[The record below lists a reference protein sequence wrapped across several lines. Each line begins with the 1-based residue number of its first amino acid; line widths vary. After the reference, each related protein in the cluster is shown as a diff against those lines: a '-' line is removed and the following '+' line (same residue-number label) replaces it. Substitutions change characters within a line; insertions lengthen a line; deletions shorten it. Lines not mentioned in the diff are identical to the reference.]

1 MSVPNQ
7 TPYNIYTANGL
18 TTVFAYQFMI
28 MNAGDIEVSINGTPQ
43 TSGYTVQGAG
53 QTGGGQVVFMTPPA
67 NGSVV
72 MLLRKLV
79 IKRDTDY
86 QDNGDLLAETINAD
100 FDRLWLAMQQA
111 FLSDSLS
118 LKRPLL
124 GGPYNAGG
132 LKIINLQ
139 EPTNP
144 QDAATKGWVDLQY
157 TIPIA
162 EAKQAAEESKEARD
176 EAREIADK
184 FGDVDGA
191 IAAAE
196 SARDAAQS
204 AESGAEAARDEAAQ
218 YATEAG
224 INFPTFNTVEEGIAG
239 VADGEYFRKPEQVGG
254 FRSFTFYQ
262 RVGSTAVEKTDYPSA
277 TALKQTRDYVDST
290 AVTLHTENLNTFNSG
305 ISVYLENAVLK
316 STITDNG
323 ATSIFSDNS
332 MVLSARSFSLVY
344 GGDTGATIEATSGTK
359 TLFSRTLYPGETYSN
374 GVLKTPYR
382 AVTLQ
387 GSDSEIRGGIT
398 IGENVSVLSILA
410 ELTPNAWFDGTLA
423 VFSLDGIFKTTT
435 QGGQATLLEQS
446 IAGGI
451 DGSVRFGFPNSDITA
466 AGYEIS
472 DAGVRAYYTSQFS
485 DIRIYYRSVAPSNL
499 ISEPVYGIFSG
510 TATVNIQSPVVGIID
525 VYTRPEKEV
534 MAPATLVG
542 TYNADIK
549 NITAVDMIGVP
560 SEIAIQFSPGE
571 VSTHA
576 ALRLTDENGT
586 EYPCQFA
593 GDVDANLRRD
603 SDISR
608 YVDASFNTGKVVF
621 FADLPASTSRR
632 FRLETYGT
640 RGKTVAEWGYPKLRL
655 NADNTR
661 WEITVGEFTWQFL
674 ATTGAIATVLK
685 GGASI
690 GVQTLR
696 RIVAVTDGAAVENT
710 DIISASLAL
719 INTGPVFAEV
729 EQTVYHAAQGGVL
742 AGDIKSVTRYRLF
755 NTGAIYIYNVFRAER
770 EIPAN
775 NLYGVRLDVQLS
787 GGADASYSIHAGA
800 SIATNVPFEG
810 HNTWNLVNEF
820 VMSDTVRDTIS
831 NENTW
836 GCVRPYTAT
845 MLLQGTALRTRSGWL
860 FTALD
865 NRNLLEYVTPKNWT
879 WPAGHWLFPYS
890 VGDAENTISNRV
902 LNRPCGVFYRGTPT
916 HVLRQRIYQQLER
929 LMDGVFELYTNPDN
943 GQVSATDYS
952 NYRYPQVYGLYDALR
967 NGEDF
972 DTRYGYFKTFITDKI
987 GSYSNAGNAYLTGAW
1002 TLQFSGRMCFAAVEM
1017 YFRYAKKINNTT
1029 VMDDLKIFIVS
1040 ACDGLAQKI
1049 ETSGA
1054 APLGGNE
1061 NNKGG
1066 GNSNMDAY
1074 RMLAIGI
1081 YAGVDTAGRYQAA
1094 INTIVNMMKTNSYAT
1109 HAYPTLMDT
1118 FDSYPF
1124 LNRWLSYEAQGY
1136 YTYLRACR
1144 LLNTTPEFDNSNYL
1158 MRGMQGNG
1166 TVDYLRFI
1174 RAEDRRGFCETPGA
1188 AAIGLLMHG
1197 GVSGINAAALL
1208 LDKFERDW
1216 SLDPIAQPHLCDFRQ
1231 LTTPLTVAYEGFE
1244 HVVNQFAIILLDRQI

>member
-1 MSVPNQ
+1 MAELNPPLGTTTPEIFLDNVKRADELVNGPAGTVNDRAGEPLDTWRQMMAKNDEIRQNIIPLSKQYMTLADAQADIANIPMGSTTYYRSPDDSALAIEVINNGGTLSKTGRSMQSSAYTDSIFDPLSEAVNANFNSLVAVLTENMALKETLTATGQLNSDKNSVLLFKSGSLVFGGNAPALISAVSDDNQ
-7 TPYNIYTANGL
+7 T
-18 TTVFAYQFMI
+18 
-28 MNAGDIEVSINGTPQ
+28 
-43 TSGYTVQGAG
+43 
-53 QTGGGQVVFMTPPA
+53 
-67 NGSVV
+67 
-72 MLLRKLV
+72 
-79 IKRDTDY
+79 
-86 QDNGDLLAETINAD
+86 
-100 FDRLWLAMQQA
+100 
-111 FLSDSLS
+111 
-118 LKRPLL
+118 
-124 GGPYNAGG
+124 
-132 LKIINLQ
+132 
-139 EPTNP
+139 
-144 QDAATKGWVDLQY
+144 
-157 TIPIA
+157 
-162 EAKQAAEESKEARD
+162 
-176 EAREIADK
+176 
-184 FGDVDGA
+184 
-191 IAAAE
+191 
-196 SARDAAQS
+196 
-204 AESGAEAARDEAAQ
+204 
-218 YATEAG
+218 
-224 INFPTFNTVEEGIAG
+224 
-239 VADGEYFRKPEQVGG
+239 
-254 FRSFTFYQ
+254 
-262 RVGSTAVEKTDYPSA
+262 
-277 TALKQTRDYVDST
+277 
-290 AVTLHTENLNTFNSG
+290 
-305 ISVYLENAVLK
+305 
-316 STITDNG
+316 
-323 ATSIFSDNS
+323 IFS
-332 MVLSARSFSLVY
+332 RK
-344 GGDTGATIEATSGTK
+344 I
-359 TLFSRTLYPGETYSN
+359 YPGESFAN
-374 GVLKTPYR
+374 GVWRTPYR
-382 AVTLQ
+382 DYTFKA
-387 GSDSEIRGGIT
+387 SPDEISSVT
-398 IGENVSVLSILA
+398 IGDTVTIIVMLSA
-410 ELTPNAWFDGTLA
+410 LTPDAWFDGASNT
-423 VFSLDGIFKTTT
+423 VFSDGFTTMP
-435 QGGQATLLEQS
+435 QGAQAGAS
-446 IAGGI
+446 VNSVAGG
-451 DGSVRFGFPNSDITA
+451 DGGTVRFGLLNSDITG
-466 AGYEIS
+466 AGYPLTT
-472 DAGVRAYYTSQFS
+472 DGVTGYFANTFNNIAVHYRA
-485 DIRIYYRSVAPSNL
+485 VAPSL
-499 ISEPVYGIFSG
+499 YIDTKISGVFNGL
-510 TATVNIQSPVVGIID
+510 ATVTIESPATAEIEQ
-525 VYTRPEKEV
+525 YTYPEAEV

-549 NITAVDMIGVP
+549 NITAVDMAGVP
-560 SEIAIQFSPGE
+560 SEIAIQFPPGE

-576 ALRLTDENGT
+576 ALRLTDENGV

-593 GDVDANLRRD
+593 GDMDANLRRD

-608 YVDASFNTGKVVF
+608 YVDASFNTGKIIF
-621 FADLPASTSRR
+621 FADLPANATRR

-640 RGKTVAEWGYPKLRL
+640 RGKTAAEWGYPKLRKNVAL
-655 NADNTR
+655 DR
-661 WEITVGEFTWQFL
+661 WEITVGEFTWQFR
-674 ATTGAIATVLK
+674 TDTGAVASVLK

-696 RIVAVTDGAAVENT
+696 RIIAVTNGAAVENT

-729 EQTVYHAAQGGVL
+729 EQTVYHAGQGGVQ

-755 NTGAIYIYNVFRAER
+755 NTGALYIYNVFRAER

-787 GGADASYSIHAGA
+787 GGADATYSIHAGA
-800 SIATNVPFEG
+800 SIASNVPFEG
-810 HNTWNLVNEF
+810 HTTWNLVNEF

-831 NENTW
+831 NENIW

-845 MLLQGTALRTRSGWL
+845 MLLQGTALRSRSGWL

-879 WPAGHWLFPYS
+879 WPTGHWLFPYS

-916 HVLRQRIYQQLER
+916 HVLRQRIYQQMER
-929 LMDGVFELYTNPDN
+929 LMDGVFELYTDSDR

-952 NYRYPQVYGLYDALR
+952 GYRYPQVYGLYDALR

-1017 YFRYAKKINNTT
+1017 YYRYAQKINNTT
-1029 VMDDLKIFIVS
+1029 VMDDLKIFISS

-1066 GNSNMDAY
+1066 GNSNMDAM

-1081 YAGVDTAGRYQAA
+1081 YSGLDTSGRYQAA

-1144 LLNTTPEFDNSNYL
+1144 LLNITPEFDNSNYL

-1166 TVDYLRFI
+1166 TPDYLRFI

-1188 AAIGLLMHG
+1188 AAIGLLMRG
-1197 GVSGINAAALL
+1197 GVSGVNAAALL

-1216 SLDPIAQPHLCDFRQ
+1216 SIDPIAQPHLCDFRQ

-1244 HVVNQFAIILLDRQI
+1244 HVVNQFGLILLDKRIG

>member
-1 MSVPNQ
+1 MAFTPPLGSTSPEVFLDNTTRLDKLVNGPAADVPDR
-7 TPYNIYTANGL
+7 
-18 TTVFAYQFMI
+18 
-28 MNAGDIEVSINGTPQ
+28 AGDPLYSWRGIHQNLIPLSRQYMTLADAQADIANIPEGSATYYRSPDDNALAIEVINNGGTLSKTGRIMQ
-43 TSGYTVQGAG
+43 SRAYTDS
-53 QTGGGQVVFMTPPA
+53 VFDP
-67 NGSVV
+67 
-72 MLLRKLV
+72 
-79 IKRDTDY
+79 
-86 QDNGDLLAETINAD
+86 
-100 FDRLWLAMQQA
+100 
-111 FLSDSLS
+111 LSDAVNANFNSLVAV
-118 LKRPLL
+118 L
-124 GGPYNAGG
+124 
-132 LKIINLQ
+132 
-139 EPTNP
+139 
-144 QDAATKGWVDLQY
+144 
-157 TIPIA
+157 
-162 EAKQAAEESKEARD
+162 
-176 EAREIADK
+176 
-184 FGDVDGA
+184 
-191 IAAAE
+191 
-196 SARDAAQS
+196 
-204 AESGAEAARDEAAQ
+204 
-218 YATEAG
+218 TE
-224 INFPTFNTVEEGIAG
+224 NM
-239 VADGEYFRKPEQVGG
+239 
-254 FRSFTFYQ
+254 
-262 RVGSTAVEKTDYPSA
+262 
-277 TALKQTRDYVDST
+277 ALKETLT
-290 AVTLHTENLNTFNSG
+290 ATGQLNSDKNSVLLFKSG
-305 ISVYLENAVLK
+305 SLVFGGNVPASISAV
-316 STITDNG
+316 SDDNK
-323 ATSIFSDNS
+323 TIFS
-332 MVLSARSFSLVY
+332 RK
-344 GGDTGATIEATSGTK
+344 I
-359 TLFSRTLYPGETYSN
+359 YPGESYAN
-374 GVLKTPYR
+374 GVWRTPYR
-382 AVTLQ
+382 DYTFKA
-387 GSDSEIRGGIT
+387 SPDEISSVT
-398 IGENVSVLSILA
+398 IGDTVTIIVMLSA
-410 ELTPNAWFDGTLA
+410 LTPDAWFDGASNT
-423 VFSLDGIFKTTT
+423 VFSDGFTTMS
-435 QGGQATLLEQS
+435 QGAQAGAS
-446 IAGGI
+446 VNSVAGG
-451 DGSVRFGFPNSDITA
+451 DGGTVRFGLLNSNITE
-466 AGYEIS
+466 AGYELTT
-472 DAGVRAYYTSQFS
+472 AGVTGYFANTFNNIAVHYRA
-485 DIRIYYRSVAPSNL
+485 VAPSL
-499 ISEPVYGIFSG
+499 YIDTKISGVFNGL
-510 TATVNIQSPVVGIID
+510 ATVTIESPATAEIAQ
-525 VYTRPEKEV
+525 YTYPEAEV

-549 NITAVDMIGVP
+549 NITAVDMAGVP
-560 SEIAIQFSPGE
+560 SEIAIQFPPGE

-576 ALRLTDENGT
+576 ALRLTDENGV

-593 GDVDANLRRD
+593 GDMDANLRRD

-608 YVDASFNTGKVVF
+608 YVDASFNTGKIIF
-621 FADLPASTSRR
+621 FADLPANATRR

-640 RGKTVAEWGYPKLRL
+640 RGKTAAEWGYPKLRKNVAL
-655 NADNTR
+655 DR
-661 WEITVGEFTWQFL
+661 WEITVGEFTWQFR
-674 ATTGAIATVLK
+674 TDTGAVASVLK

-696 RIVAVTDGAAVENT
+696 RIIAVTNGAAVENT

-729 EQTVYHAAQGGVL
+729 EQTVYHAGQGGVQ

-755 NTGAIYIYNVFRAER
+755 NTGALYIYNVFRAER

-787 GGADASYSIHAGA
+787 GGADATYSIHAGA
-800 SIATNVPFEG
+800 SIASNVPFEG
-810 HNTWNLVNEF
+810 HTTWNLVNEF

-831 NENTW
+831 NENIW

-845 MLLQGTALRTRSGWL
+845 MLLQGTALRSRSGWL

-916 HVLRQRIYQQLER
+916 HVLRQRIYQQMER
-929 LMDGVFELYTNPDN
+929 LMDGVFELYTDSDR

-952 NYRYPQVYGLYDALR
+952 GYRYPQVYGLYDALR

-987 GSYSNAGNAYLTGAW
+987 GSYSNAGNAYLTGVW

-1017 YFRYAKKINNTT
+1017 YYRYAQKINNTA
-1029 VMDDLKIFIVS
+1029 VIDDLKIFIAS

-1066 GNSNMDAY
+1066 GNSNMDAM

-1081 YAGVDTAGRYQAA
+1081 YSELDTSGRYQAA

-1144 LLNTTPEFDNSNYL
+1144 LLNITPEFDNSNYL
-1158 MRGMQGNG
+1158 MRGLQGNG
-1166 TVDYLRFI
+1166 TPDYLRFI

-1188 AAIGLLMHG
+1188 AAIGLLMRG
-1197 GVSGINAAALL
+1197 GVSGVNAAALL

-1216 SLDPIAQPHLCDFRQ
+1216 SMDPIAQPHLCDFRQ

-1244 HVVNQFAIILLDRQI
+1244 HVVNQFALILLDRKIR

>member
-1 MSVPNQ
+1 MAELNPPLGTTTPEIFLDNVKRADELVNGPAGTVNDRAGEPLDTWRQMMAKNDEIRQNIIPLSKQYMTLADAQADIANIPEGSTTYYRSPDDSALAIEVINNGGTLSKTGRSMQSSAYTDSIFDPLSEAVNANFNSLVAVLTENMALKETVTATGQLNSDKNSVLLFKSGSLVFGGNAPALISAVSDDNQ
-7 TPYNIYTANGL
+7 T
-18 TTVFAYQFMI
+18 
-28 MNAGDIEVSINGTPQ
+28 
-43 TSGYTVQGAG
+43 
-53 QTGGGQVVFMTPPA
+53 
-67 NGSVV
+67 
-72 MLLRKLV
+72 
-79 IKRDTDY
+79 
-86 QDNGDLLAETINAD
+86 
-100 FDRLWLAMQQA
+100 
-111 FLSDSLS
+111 
-118 LKRPLL
+118 
-124 GGPYNAGG
+124 
-132 LKIINLQ
+132 
-139 EPTNP
+139 
-144 QDAATKGWVDLQY
+144 
-157 TIPIA
+157 
-162 EAKQAAEESKEARD
+162 
-176 EAREIADK
+176 
-184 FGDVDGA
+184 
-191 IAAAE
+191 
-196 SARDAAQS
+196 
-204 AESGAEAARDEAAQ
+204 
-218 YATEAG
+218 
-224 INFPTFNTVEEGIAG
+224 
-239 VADGEYFRKPEQVGG
+239 
-254 FRSFTFYQ
+254 
-262 RVGSTAVEKTDYPSA
+262 
-277 TALKQTRDYVDST
+277 
-290 AVTLHTENLNTFNSG
+290 
-305 ISVYLENAVLK
+305 
-316 STITDNG
+316 
-323 ATSIFSDNS
+323 IFS
-332 MVLSARSFSLVY
+332 RK
-344 GGDTGATIEATSGTK
+344 I
-359 TLFSRTLYPGETYSN
+359 YPGESFAN
-374 GVLKTPYR
+374 GVWRTPYR
-382 AVTLQ
+382 DYTFKA
-387 GSDSEIRGGIT
+387 SPDEISSVT
-398 IGENVSVLSILA
+398 IGDTVTIIVMLSA
-410 ELTPNAWFDGTLA
+410 LTPDAWFDGASNT
-423 VFSLDGIFKTTT
+423 VFSDGFTTMS
-435 QGGQATLLEQS
+435 QGAQAGAS
-446 IAGGI
+446 VNSVAGG
-451 DGSVRFGFPNSDITA
+451 DGGTVRFGLLNSDITG
-466 AGYEIS
+466 AGYPLTT
-472 DAGVRAYYTSQFS
+472 DGVTGYFANTFNNIAVHYRA
-485 DIRIYYRSVAPSNL
+485 VAPSL
-499 ISEPVYGIFSG
+499 YIDTKISGVFNGL
-510 TATVNIQSPVVGIID
+510 ATVTIESPATAEIEQ
-525 VYTRPEKEV
+525 YTYPEAEV

-549 NITAVDMIGVP
+549 NITAVDMAGVP
-560 SEIAIQFSPGE
+560 SEIAIQFPPGE

-576 ALRLTDENGT
+576 ALHLTDENGV

-593 GDVDANLRRD
+593 GDMDANLRRD

-608 YVDASFNTGKVVF
+608 YVDASFNTGKIIF
-621 FADLPASTSRR
+621 FADLPANATRR

-640 RGKTVAEWGYPKLRL
+640 RGKTAAEWGYPKLRKNVAL
-655 NADNTR
+655 DR
-661 WEITVGEFTWQFL
+661 WEITVGEFTWQFR
-674 ATTGAIATVLK
+674 TDTGAVASVLK

-696 RIVAVTDGAAVENT
+696 RIIAVTNGAAVENT

-729 EQTVYHAAQGGVL
+729 EQTVYHAGQGGVQ

-755 NTGAIYIYNVFRAER
+755 NTGALYIYNVFRAER

-787 GGADASYSIHAGA
+787 GGADATYSIHAGA
-800 SIATNVPFEG
+800 SIASNVPFEG
-810 HNTWNLVNEF
+810 HTTWNLVNEF

-831 NENTW
+831 NENIW

-845 MLLQGTALRTRSGWL
+845 MLLQGTALRSRSGWL

-916 HVLRQRIYQQLER
+916 HVLRQRIYQQMER
-929 LMDGVFELYTNPDN
+929 LMDGVFELYTDSDR

-952 NYRYPQVYGLYDALR
+952 GYRYPQVYGLYDALR

-972 DTRYGYFKTFITDKI
+972 DTRYVYFKTFITDKI

-1017 YFRYAKKINNTT
+1017 YYRYAQKINNTA
-1029 VMDDLKIFIVS
+1029 VIDDLKIFIAS

-1066 GNSNMDAY
+1066 GNSNMDAM

-1081 YAGVDTAGRYQAA
+1081 YSGLDTSGRYQAA

-1144 LLNTTPEFDNSNYL
+1144 LLNITPEFDNSNYL
-1158 MRGMQGNG
+1158 MRGLQGNG
-1166 TVDYLRFI
+1166 TPDYLRFI

-1188 AAIGLLMHG
+1188 AAIGLLMRG
-1197 GVSGINAAALL
+1197 GVSGVNAAALL

-1216 SLDPIAQPHLCDFRQ
+1216 SMDPIAQPHLCDFRQ

-1244 HVVNQFAIILLDRQI
+1244 HVVNQFALILLDRKIR

>member
-1 MSVPNQ
+1 MAELNPPLGTTTPEIFLDNVKRADELVNGPAGTVNDRAGEPLDTWRQMMAKNDEIRQNIIPLSKQYMTLADAQADIANIPEGSTTYYRSPDDSALAIEVINNGGTLSKTGRSMQSSAYTDSIFDPLSEAVNANFNSLVAVLTENMALKETVTATGQLNSDKNSVLLFKSGSLVFGGNAPALISAVSDDNQ
-7 TPYNIYTANGL
+7 T
-18 TTVFAYQFMI
+18 
-28 MNAGDIEVSINGTPQ
+28 
-43 TSGYTVQGAG
+43 
-53 QTGGGQVVFMTPPA
+53 
-67 NGSVV
+67 
-72 MLLRKLV
+72 
-79 IKRDTDY
+79 
-86 QDNGDLLAETINAD
+86 
-100 FDRLWLAMQQA
+100 
-111 FLSDSLS
+111 
-118 LKRPLL
+118 
-124 GGPYNAGG
+124 
-132 LKIINLQ
+132 
-139 EPTNP
+139 
-144 QDAATKGWVDLQY
+144 
-157 TIPIA
+157 
-162 EAKQAAEESKEARD
+162 
-176 EAREIADK
+176 
-184 FGDVDGA
+184 
-191 IAAAE
+191 
-196 SARDAAQS
+196 
-204 AESGAEAARDEAAQ
+204 
-218 YATEAG
+218 
-224 INFPTFNTVEEGIAG
+224 
-239 VADGEYFRKPEQVGG
+239 
-254 FRSFTFYQ
+254 
-262 RVGSTAVEKTDYPSA
+262 
-277 TALKQTRDYVDST
+277 
-290 AVTLHTENLNTFNSG
+290 
-305 ISVYLENAVLK
+305 
-316 STITDNG
+316 
-323 ATSIFSDNS
+323 IFS
-332 MVLSARSFSLVY
+332 RK
-344 GGDTGATIEATSGTK
+344 I
-359 TLFSRTLYPGETYSN
+359 YPGESFAN
-374 GVLKTPYR
+374 GVWRTPYR
-382 AVTLQ
+382 DYTFKA
-387 GSDSEIRGGIT
+387 SPDEISSVT
-398 IGENVSVLSILA
+398 IGDTVTIIVMLSA
-410 ELTPNAWFDGTLA
+410 LTPDAWFDGASNT
-423 VFSLDGIFKTTT
+423 VFSDGFTTMP
-435 QGGQATLLEQS
+435 QGAQAGAS
-446 IAGGI
+446 VNSVAGG
-451 DGSVRFGFPNSDITA
+451 DGGTVRFGLLNSDITG
-466 AGYEIS
+466 AGYPLTT
-472 DAGVRAYYTSQFS
+472 DGVTGYFANTFNNIAVHYRA
-485 DIRIYYRSVAPSNL
+485 VAPSL
-499 ISEPVYGIFSG
+499 YIDTKISGVFNGL
-510 TATVNIQSPVVGIID
+510 ATVTIESPATAEIEQ
-525 VYTRPEKEV
+525 YTYPEAEV

-549 NITAVDMIGVP
+549 NITAVDMAGVP
-560 SEIAIQFSPGE
+560 SEIAIQFPPGE

-576 ALRLTDENGT
+576 ALRLTDENGV

-593 GDVDANLRRD
+593 GDMDANLRRD

-608 YVDASFNTGKVVF
+608 YVDASFNTGKIIF
-621 FADLPASTSRR
+621 FADLPANATRR

-640 RGKTVAEWGYPKLRL
+640 RGKTAAEWGYPKLRKNVAL
-655 NADNTR
+655 DR
-661 WEITVGEFTWQFL
+661 WEITVGEFTWQFR
-674 ATTGAIATVLK
+674 TDTGAVASVLK

-696 RIVAVTDGAAVENT
+696 RIIAVTNGAAVENT

-729 EQTVYHAAQGGVL
+729 EQTVYHAGQGGVQ

-755 NTGAIYIYNVFRAER
+755 NTGALYIYNVFRAER

-787 GGADASYSIHAGA
+787 GGADATYSIHAGA
-800 SIATNVPFEG
+800 SIASNVPFEG
-810 HNTWNLVNEF
+810 HTTWNLVNEF

-831 NENTW
+831 NENIW

-845 MLLQGTALRTRSGWL
+845 MLLQGTALRSRSGWL

-916 HVLRQRIYQQLER
+916 HVLRQRIYQQMER
-929 LMDGVFELYTNPDN
+929 LMDGVFELYTDSDR

-952 NYRYPQVYGLYDALR
+952 GYRYPQVYGLYDALR

-972 DTRYGYFKTFITDKI
+972 DTRYGYFKTFIADKI

-1017 YFRYAKKINNTT
+1017 YYRYAQKINNTT
-1029 VMDDLKIFIVS
+1029 VMDDLKIFIAS

-1066 GNSNMDAY
+1066 GNSNMDAM

-1081 YAGVDTAGRYQAA
+1081 YSGLDTSGRYQAA

-1144 LLNTTPEFDNSNYL
+1144 LLNITPEFDNSNYL
-1158 MRGMQGNG
+1158 MRGLQGNG
-1166 TVDYLRFI
+1166 TPDYLRFI

-1188 AAIGLLMHG
+1188 AAIGLLMRG
-1197 GVSGINAAALL
+1197 GVSGVNAAALL

-1216 SLDPIAQPHLCDFRQ
+1216 SMDPIAQPHLCDFRQ

-1244 HVVNQFAIILLDRQI
+1244 HVVNQFALILLDRKIR

>member
-1 MSVPNQ
+1 MAFNPPLGTNNADVFMGNVQRLDELVNGPAADVADRAGDPLYSWRGIHQNLIPLSRQYMTLPDAQGDIANVPEGSTTYYRSPDDNALAIEVINNGGTLSKTGRIMQSRAYTDSVFAPLSDAVNANFNSLVAVLTENMALKETVAATRQLSSDKNSVLLFKSGSLVFGGNAPALISAVSDDNQ
-7 TPYNIYTANGL
+7 T
-18 TTVFAYQFMI
+18 
-28 MNAGDIEVSINGTPQ
+28 
-43 TSGYTVQGAG
+43 
-53 QTGGGQVVFMTPPA
+53 
-67 NGSVV
+67 
-72 MLLRKLV
+72 
-79 IKRDTDY
+79 
-86 QDNGDLLAETINAD
+86 
-100 FDRLWLAMQQA
+100 
-111 FLSDSLS
+111 
-118 LKRPLL
+118 
-124 GGPYNAGG
+124 
-132 LKIINLQ
+132 
-139 EPTNP
+139 
-144 QDAATKGWVDLQY
+144 
-157 TIPIA
+157 
-162 EAKQAAEESKEARD
+162 
-176 EAREIADK
+176 
-184 FGDVDGA
+184 
-191 IAAAE
+191 
-196 SARDAAQS
+196 
-204 AESGAEAARDEAAQ
+204 
-218 YATEAG
+218 
-224 INFPTFNTVEEGIAG
+224 
-239 VADGEYFRKPEQVGG
+239 
-254 FRSFTFYQ
+254 
-262 RVGSTAVEKTDYPSA
+262 
-277 TALKQTRDYVDST
+277 
-290 AVTLHTENLNTFNSG
+290 
-305 ISVYLENAVLK
+305 
-316 STITDNG
+316 
-323 ATSIFSDNS
+323 IFS
-332 MVLSARSFSLVY
+332 RK
-344 GGDTGATIEATSGTK
+344 I
-359 TLFSRTLYPGETYSN
+359 YPGESYAN
-374 GVLKTPYR
+374 GVWRTPYR
-382 AVTLQ
+382 DYTFKA
-387 GSDSEIRGGIT
+387 SPDEISSVT
-398 IGENVSVLSILA
+398 IGDTVTIIVMLSA
-410 ELTPNAWFDGTLA
+410 LTPDAWFDGASNT
-423 VFSLDGIFKTTT
+423 VFSDGFTTMS
-435 QGGQATLLEQS
+435 QGAQAGAS
-446 IAGGI
+446 VNSVAGG
-451 DGSVRFGFPNSDITA
+451 DGGTVRFGLLNSNITE
-466 AGYEIS
+466 AGYELTS
-472 DAGVRAYYTSQFS
+472 AGVTGYFANTFNNIAIHYRA
-485 DIRIYYRSVAPSNL
+485 VAPSL
-499 ISEPVYGIFSG
+499 YIDTKISGVFNGL
-510 TATVNIQSPVVGIID
+510 ATVTIESPATAEID
-525 VYTRPEKEV
+525 QYTYPEAEV
-534 MAPATLVG
+534 MAAATLVG

-549 NITAVDMIGVP
+549 NITAVDMTGVP

-576 ALRLTDENGT
+576 ALRLTDENGI

-593 GDVDANLRRD
+593 GDMDANLRRN

-608 YVDASFNTGKVVF
+608 YVDNSFNTGRIVF
-621 FADLPASTSRR
+621 YAELPANATRR

-640 RGKTVAEWGYPKLRL
+640 RGKTAAEWGYPKLRKNVVL
-655 NADNTR
+655 DR
-661 WEITVGEFTWQFL
+661 WEITVGEFTWQFR
-674 ATTGAIATVLK
+674 TDTGAVAAVLK
-685 GGASI
+685 GGTSI

-729 EQTVYHAAQGGVL
+729 EQTVYHAGQGGVQ
-742 AGDIKSVTRYRLF
+742 AGDIKSVSRYRLF
-755 NTGAIYIYNVFRAER
+755 NNGALYIYNVFRAER

-845 MLLQGTALRTRSGWL
+845 MLLQGTALRSRTGWL

-865 NRNLLEYVTPKNWT
+865 NRNLLEYVTPENWT

-1158 MRGMQGNG
+1158 MRGMQGSG

-1197 GVSGINAAALL
+1197 GVSGINAAGLL

-1216 SLDPIAQPHLCDFRQ
+1216 SMDPIAQPHLCDFRQ

-1244 HVVNQFAIILLDRQI
+1244 HVVNQFALILLDRKIG

>member
-1 MSVPNQ
+1 MAELNPPLGTTTPEIFLDNVKRADELVNGPPATIPDRGGDPLDSWRLMMAKNDEVRQNIIPLGKQYMTLADAQADIVNIPEGSTTYVRSADDSTLADEYINSGGTLSKAGRSMQSRAYTDSIFDPLSEAVNANFNSLVAVLTENMALKGSVTATGQLYSDKNSVLLFKSGALVFGGNVPALVSAVSDDNQ
-7 TPYNIYTANGL
+7 T
-18 TTVFAYQFMI
+18 
-28 MNAGDIEVSINGTPQ
+28 
-43 TSGYTVQGAG
+43 
-53 QTGGGQVVFMTPPA
+53 
-67 NGSVV
+67 
-72 MLLRKLV
+72 
-79 IKRDTDY
+79 
-86 QDNGDLLAETINAD
+86 
-100 FDRLWLAMQQA
+100 
-111 FLSDSLS
+111 
-118 LKRPLL
+118 
-124 GGPYNAGG
+124 
-132 LKIINLQ
+132 
-139 EPTNP
+139 
-144 QDAATKGWVDLQY
+144 
-157 TIPIA
+157 
-162 EAKQAAEESKEARD
+162 
-176 EAREIADK
+176 
-184 FGDVDGA
+184 
-191 IAAAE
+191 
-196 SARDAAQS
+196 
-204 AESGAEAARDEAAQ
+204 
-218 YATEAG
+218 
-224 INFPTFNTVEEGIAG
+224 
-239 VADGEYFRKPEQVGG
+239 
-254 FRSFTFYQ
+254 
-262 RVGSTAVEKTDYPSA
+262 
-277 TALKQTRDYVDST
+277 
-290 AVTLHTENLNTFNSG
+290 
-305 ISVYLENAVLK
+305 
-316 STITDNG
+316 
-323 ATSIFSDNS
+323 IFS
-332 MVLSARSFSLVY
+332 RK
-344 GGDTGATIEATSGTK
+344 I
-359 TLFSRTLYPGETYSN
+359 YPGESYAN
-374 GVLKTPYR
+374 GVWRTPYR
-382 AVTLQ
+382 DYTFKA
-387 GSDSEIRGGIT
+387 SPDEISSVT
-398 IGENVSVLSILA
+398 IGETVTIIVMLSS
-410 ELTPNAWFDGTLA
+410 LTPDAWFDGASNT
-423 VFSLDGIFKTTT
+423 VFSDGFTTLS
-435 QGGQATLLEQS
+435 QGAQAGASVNS
-446 IAGGI
+446 IAGG
-451 DGSVRFGFPNSDITA
+451 DGKTVRFGLLNSNITG
-466 AGYEIS
+466 AGYELTT
-472 DAGVRAYYTSQFS
+472 AGVTGYFSNTFNNIAVHYRA
-485 DIRIYYRSVAPSNL
+485 VAPSL
-499 ISEPVYGIFSG
+499 YIDTTISGVFNGL
-510 TATVNIQSPVVGIID
+510 ATVTIESPATAEIEQ
-525 VYTRPEKEV
+525 YTYPETEV
-534 MAPATLVG
+534 MAAATLVG

-549 NITAVDMIGVP
+549 NITNTDANGVP

-608 YVDASFNTGKVVF
+608 YIDASFNTGKIVF
-621 FADLPASTSRR
+621 FAELPASTSRR

-640 RGKTVAEWGYPKLRL
+640 RGKTSAEWGYPKLRKNVAL
-655 NADNTR
+655 DR
-661 WEITVGEFTWQFL
+661 WEITVGEFTWQFR
-674 ATTGAIATVLK
+674 TDTGAIATVLK
-685 GGASI
+685 GAASI

-696 RIVAVTDGAAVENT
+696 RIVAITGGAAIEN
-710 DIISASLAL
+710 DGIVSASLSL
-719 INTGPVFAEV
+719 INAGPVFAEV
-729 EQTVYHAAQGGVL
+729 EQTSYHAAQGGVQ

-755 NTGAIYIYNVFRAER
+755 NNGALYIYNVFRAER

-775 NLYGVRLDVQLS
+775 NLFGVRLDVQLS
-787 GGADASYSIHAGA
+787 GGAGATYSIHAGA

-845 MLLQGTALRTRSGWL
+845 MLLQGTALRSRSGWL

-890 VGDAENTISNRV
+890 VGAAENTISNRV

-952 NYRYPQVYGLYDALR
+952 GYRYPQVYGLYDALR
-967 NGEDF
+967 NGENF

-987 GSYSNAGNAYLTGAW
+987 GSYSNAGSAYLSGAW
-1002 TLQFSGRMCFAAVEM
+1002 TLQFSGRMAFAAVEM
-1017 YFRYAKKINNTT
+1017 YYRYAQKINNTT
-1029 VMDDLKIFIVS
+1029 VMDDLKIFITS
-1040 ACDGLAQKI
+1040 ACDGLAKKI
-1049 ETSGA
+1049 EDSGA

-1081 YAGVDTAGRYQAA
+1081 HAGLDTAGRYQAA

-1144 LLNTTPEFDNSNYL
+1144 LLNITPEFDNSNYL

-1166 TVDYLRFI
+1166 TPDYLRFI

-1188 AAIGLLMHG
+1188 AAIGLLMRG
-1197 GVSGINAAALL
+1197 GVSGVNAAALL

-1231 LTTPLTVAYEGFE
+1231 LTTPLTTAYEGFE
-1244 HVVNQFAIILLDRQI
+1244 HVVNQFALILLDRKIG